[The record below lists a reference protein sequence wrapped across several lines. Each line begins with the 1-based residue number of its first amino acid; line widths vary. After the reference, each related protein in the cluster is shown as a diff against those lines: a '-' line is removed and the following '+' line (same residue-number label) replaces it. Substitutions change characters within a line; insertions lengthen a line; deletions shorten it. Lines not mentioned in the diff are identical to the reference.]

1 MPGITRHENNA
12 RRLDKAMSNATQN
25 PLRLHPAPESTTVEM
40 LYRTFGNVLIPL
52 EKIREAY
59 FRNLNSQLFVTEIYN
74 GRIQLPI
81 TTIDASRKAL
91 KYVHIRHMASL
102 IDICAYKADEDM
114 QRQQDDQ
121 RDAAATP
128 LTAATNSQQQP
139 QEHTK

>member
-1 MPGITRHENNA
+1 MTANQSE
-12 RRLDKAMSNATQN
+12 
-25 PLRLHPAPESTTVEM
+25 LRLISAPETATVEM

-91 KYVHIRHMASL
+91 KYIHIRHMASL
-102 IDICAYKADEDM
+102 IDISAYKADEDM
-114 QRQQDDQ
+114 QRQQDGQ
-121 RDAAATP
+121 CRVAPTP
-128 LTAATNSQQQP
+128 LTAVTTSQRQP
-139 QEHTK
+139 

>member
-1 MPGITRHENNA
+1 MTANQSE
-12 RRLDKAMSNATQN
+12 
-25 PLRLHPAPESTTVEM
+25 LRLISAPETATVEM

-114 QRQQDDQ
+114 QRQQDSQ
-121 RDAAATP
+121 RYAAPAPLAAAT
-128 LTAATNSQQQP
+128 TSQQQS
-139 QEHTK
+139 QEHSS